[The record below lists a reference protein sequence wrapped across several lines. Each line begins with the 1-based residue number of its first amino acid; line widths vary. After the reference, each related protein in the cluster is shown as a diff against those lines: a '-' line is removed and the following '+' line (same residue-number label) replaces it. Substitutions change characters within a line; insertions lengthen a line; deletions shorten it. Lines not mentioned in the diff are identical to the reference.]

1 MFSQNFSSEFF
12 HQAVDQVRDA
22 MLIMSL
28 DGSLRYANQAAADLY
43 GFDKS
48 ELLKLN
54 IRRLRDHNTADEL
67 PAQMAQAMTQ
77 GILFECIHQNKSG
90 ATFPVEVSSR
100 QIIIENTPYLI
111 SLIRDISE
119 RVKTEQN
126 LHFSQQLFDLFLEY
140 SPIFVFVK
148 DAQVRPVYLSRNYEQ
163 MLGRPLSEV
172 MGKTMDEL
180 FPGEMAKKMIED
192 DKQILQ
198 EGKPREIVE
207 EFAGKT
213 FVTTKFPIFVEG
225 RAAFVAGFTMD
236 ITSQK
241 KMEQSLLEKN
251 LQLQTVIQMLPDMFY
266 FKDMDRRYT
275 IVNKALENFV
285 GLPAELILGRQSED
299 ILPEKWAEQIRA
311 SDEESFLTGSL
322 IRQEQEVDGPSKRWL
337 DSFKVPLL
345 DAQGNMIGIIGGSR
359 DITERKLNELML
371 EERTAALEQSLL
383 RLQKAWHQTIEV
395 LASTSEAKDPYTA
408 GHQKRV
414 MQLAV
419 SIGRELEMNEDDLT
433 GLRMAAMIHDIGKI
447 NVPGELLSKPGLLS
461 SLERQLINTHAA
473 AGYDILKELDLPWEV
488 SLVVKQHH
496 ERCDGSGYPDGLKKD
511 QIKFSARILAVA
523 DVVEAMASHRPY
535 RPALGIERALAEI
548 EQGAGTTYDETVVAA
563 CLAVFKKQGFLFD

>member
-1 MFSQNFSSEFF
+1 MFDQDFSAEFF

-28 DGSLRYANQAAADLY
+28 DGSLRYANRAAVDLY
-43 GFDKS
+43 GFEKA

-54 IRRLRDHNTADEL
+54 IRHLRDPNTFGEL
-67 PAQMAQAMTQ
+67 PTQMAKAMTQ

-100 QIIIENTPYLI
+100 QIVIENTPYLI
-111 SLIRDISE
+111 SIIRDISD
-119 RVKTEQN
+119 RIKTEQN

-148 DAQVRPVYLSRNYEQ
+148 DAQIRPVYLSRNYEQ
-163 MLGRPLSEV
+163 MLGMSLTEIL
-172 MGKTMDEL
+172 GKTMDEL
-180 FPGEMAKKMIED
+180 FPGKMAKKMIED
-192 DKQILQ
+192 DKQVLLA
-198 EGKPREIVE
+198 GKPCEVVE
-207 EFAGKT
+207 EFAGQT

-225 RAAFVAGFTMD
+225 RPAFVAGFTID
-236 ITSQK
+236 ITAQK

-251 LQLQTVIQMLPDMFY
+251 LQLQTVIQMLPDLFY

-275 IVNKALENFV
+275 IVNKALEDFV
-285 GLPAELILGRQSED
+285 GLPAEAILGRHSED
-299 ILPEKWAEQIRA
+299 ILPAEWAKQIRS
-311 SDEESFLTGSL
+311 SDEEAFLTGTL
-322 IRQEQEVDGPSKRWL
+322 IRQEQLVDGPQQRWL
-337 DSFKVPLL
+337 DSFKVPLR

-359 DITERKLNELML
+359 DITERKRNELML

-419 SIGRELEMNEDDLT
+419 SIGRELEMSEDDLT

-461 SLERQLINTHAA
+461 PLERQLINTHAN
-473 AGYDILKELDLPWEV
+473 AGYTILKELDLPWDV
-488 SLVVKQHH
+488 AQVVKQHH
-496 ERCDGSGYPDGLKKD
+496 ERCDGSGYPDGLKQDK
-511 QIKFSARILAVA
+511 IKYSARILAVA

-548 EQGAGTTYDETVVAA
+548 EQGAGKLYDEAVAAA
-563 CLAVFKKQGFLFD
+563 CLNVFKKQGFLFD

>member
-1 MFSQNFSSEFF
+1 MFDQNFSSDFF
-12 HQAVDQVRDA
+12 HQAVDQIRDA

-28 DGSLRYANQAAADLY
+28 DGSLRYANQAAVDLY

-54 IRRLRDHNTADEL
+54 IRQLRDPNTFGEL
-67 PAQMAQAMTQ
+67 PAQMAKARMQ
-77 GILFECIHQNKSG
+77 GILFECTHQNRTG

-111 SLIRDISE
+111 SIIRDISE
-119 RVKTEQN
+119 RVKTEQS

-148 DAQVRPVYLSRNYEQ
+148 DAQIRPVYLSRNYEQ
-163 MLGRPLSEV
+163 MLGMPLSAV
-172 MGKTMDEL
+172 LGKTMDEL
-180 FPGEMAKKMIED
+180 FPGEMANKMIED
-192 DKQILQ
+192 DKQVLRA
-198 EGKPREIVE
+198 GKPCEVVE

-213 FVTTKFPIFVEG
+213 FVTTKFPIFIEG
-225 RAAFVAGFTMD
+225 QAAFVAGFTMD
-236 ITSQK
+236 ITTQK

-251 LQLQTVIQMLPDMFY
+251 LQLQTVIEMLPDLFY

-275 IVNKALENFV
+275 IVNKALEAFV
-285 GLPAELILGRQSED
+285 GLPAEEILGRQSED
-299 ILPEKWAEQIRA
+299 VLPPEWAKQIRA
-311 SDEESFLTGSL
+311 SDEQAFLTGSL
-322 IRQEQEVDGPSKRWL
+322 IRQEQVVEGPPTRWL
-337 DSFKVPLL
+337 DSFKVPLR

-359 DITERKLNELML
+359 DITERKRNELML

-419 SIGRELEMNEDDLT
+419 SLGRELEMSEDELT
-433 GLRMAAMIHDIGKI
+433 GLQMAALIHDIGKI

-461 SLERQLINTHAA
+461 PLERQLINTHAT
-473 AGYDILKELDLPWEV
+473 AGYEILKALDLPWDV
-488 SLVVKQHH
+488 AKVVKQHH
-496 ERCDGSGYPDGLKKD
+496 ERCDGTGYPDGLKQD
-511 QIKFSARILAVA
+511 QIKYSARILAVA

-548 EQGAGTTYDETVVAA
+548 EQGAGRVYDKSVVAA
-563 CLAVFKKQGFLFD
+563 CLNVFNKQGFLFD

>member
-1 MFSQNFSSEFF
+1 MFDQDFSAEFF
-12 HQAVDQVRDA
+12 HLAVDQVRDA

-28 DGSLRYANQAAADLY
+28 DGSLRYANRAAIDLY

-54 IRRLRDHNTADEL
+54 IRHLRAPDSFGEL
-67 PAQMAQAMTQ
+67 PAQMAKAMTQ
-77 GILFECIHQNKSG
+77 GILFECTHQNKSG
-90 ATFPVEVSSR
+90 ATFHVEVSSR
-100 QIIIENTPYLI
+100 QIVIENTPYLI
-111 SLIRDISE
+111 SIVRDISD
-119 RVKTEQN
+119 RLKTEQN

-148 DAQVRPVYLSRNYEQ
+148 DAQIRSVYLSRNYEQ
-163 MLGRPLSEV
+163 MLGMPLTEV
-172 MGKTMDEL
+172 LGKTMDEL
-180 FPGEMAKKMIED
+180 FPSEMAKKMIED
-192 DKQILQ
+192 DKSVLR
-198 EGKPREIVE
+198 EGKPCEVVE

-225 RAAFVAGFTMD
+225 EAAFVAGFTMD
-236 ITSQK
+236 ITAQK

-251 LQLQTVIQMLPDMFY
+251 LQLQTVIQMLPDLFY

-275 IVNKALENFV
+275 IVNKALEDFV
-285 GLPAELILGRQSED
+285 GLPAEAILSRHSED
-299 ILPEKWAEQIRA
+299 ILPAEWANQIRS
-311 SDEESFLTGSL
+311 SDEEAFLTGSL
-322 IRQEQEVDGPSKRWL
+322 VRQEQQVEGPQQRWL
-337 DSFKVPLL
+337 DSFKVPLR

-359 DITERKLNELML
+359 DITERKRNELML
-371 EERTAALEQSLL
+371 EERTAALEHSLL

-419 SIGRELEMNEDDLT
+419 SIGRELEMSEDALT

-461 SLERQLINTHAA
+461 PLERQLINTHAT
-473 AGYDILKELDLPWEV
+473 AGYSILKELDLPWNV
-488 SLVVKQHH
+488 AQVVKQHH

-511 QIKFSARILAVA
+511 QINFSARILAVA

-548 EQGAGTTYDETVVAA
+548 EQGAGTAYDETVAA
-563 CLAVFKKQGFLFD
+563 TCLTLFREKGFVFE

>member
-148 DAQVRPVYLSRNYEQ
+148 DAQIRPVYLSRNYEQ